1 MLCVTGRQRRAERQK
16 GRRLVD
22 ILARLF
28 YNCTAVRAK
37 RRGSRQGGAMR
48 DLQLPGPKKMAT
60 ATLPPPPSLRAYL
73 KGPPA
78 VSMRTLAHKV
88 GVHPSMISMLSSGKR
103 KPGADVLDRLH
114 K

>member
-1 MLCVTGRQRRAERQK
+1 
-16 GRRLVD
+16 
-22 ILARLF
+22 
-28 YNCTAVRAK
+28 
-37 RRGSRQGGAMR
+37 MR

-114 K
+114 KVTRVPFDALLHPRKGRKRAF